1 MRFESKHSYFKDLAH
16 RVKCFKNIPYTMA
29 ERHQEAMCY
38 HLNCAGE
45 CNPLVKNTMVGN
57 SECFHSL
64 SKRAVVRQMYVYG
77 DLLKIG
83 SLLRECIPFSN

>member
-1 MRFESKHSYFKDLAH
+1 MYHVNTCRLLLFSRFGPPVRFWCIRFESKHSYFKNLAH

-57 SECFHSL
+57 SECFSFP
-64 SKRAVVRQMYVYG
+64 
-77 DLLKIG
+77 
-83 SLLRECIPFSN
+83 REGF